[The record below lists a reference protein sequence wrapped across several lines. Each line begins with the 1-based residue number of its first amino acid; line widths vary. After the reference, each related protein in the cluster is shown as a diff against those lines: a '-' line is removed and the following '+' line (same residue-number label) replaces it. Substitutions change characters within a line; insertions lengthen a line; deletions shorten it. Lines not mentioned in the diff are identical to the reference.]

1 MKGDACHGP
10 VKACL
15 ERHPLNSNIS
25 KESLQRY
32 HKRILIGDTI
42 GRTKLFEH
50 FVFTEAQ

>member
-1 MKGDACHGP
+1 MKGDACHGS

-32 HKRILIGDTI
+32 NKWNTNWGHYWQNKTL
-42 GRTKLFEH
+42 
-50 FVFTEAQ
+50 